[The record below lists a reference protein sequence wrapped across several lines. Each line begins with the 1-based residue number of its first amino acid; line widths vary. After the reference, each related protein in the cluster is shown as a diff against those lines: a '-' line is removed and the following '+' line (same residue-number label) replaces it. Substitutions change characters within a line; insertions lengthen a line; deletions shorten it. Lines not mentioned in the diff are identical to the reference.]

1 MAGITAAVAALV
13 LHFLHIVEAGALL
26 TMVLLLLALLLVR
39 DLRCEHHPEGLMEG
53 IEEIVKRVYAGEASL
68 ETIY

>member
-13 LHFLHIVEAGALL
+13 LHFLHIGDAGALL
-26 TMVLLLLALLLVR
+26 IMALPLLALLLVR
-39 DLRCEHHPEGLMEG
+39 DLRCEHHPERLMED
-53 IEEIVKRVYAGEASL
+53 IAEIIKRIYACEASL